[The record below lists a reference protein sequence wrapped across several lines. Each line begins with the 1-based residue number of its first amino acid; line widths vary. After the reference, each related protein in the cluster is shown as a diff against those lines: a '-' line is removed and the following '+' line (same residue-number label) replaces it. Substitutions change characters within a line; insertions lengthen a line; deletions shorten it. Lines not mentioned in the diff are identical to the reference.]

1 MFLNE
6 PKVLEMCPRA
16 FKRMPNLRFLKVYKS
31 KDDGN
36 DLLHIPEETEFP
48 RRLRL
53 LHWKAYPRKS
63 LPLRFYL
70 ENLVELKMRH
80 SHLQKLWEGTQALT
94 NLKKMDLSW
103 SFNLK
108 ELPDFSNTTMLESL
122 VLRGCKNLVEIHS
135 SIGNLRKIEFLQM
148 SFCVKL
154 QVVPALFN
162 LAPLAFVGMEGCSQ
176 LRNFSDISTNIR
188 TLSIAD
194 TMLEK
199 ISKSVRH
206 WSSSLKSL
214 ALYGDSANIKRIERI
229 PDCIKDLH
237 GLVWLCVAGCPK
249 LASLPELPASLKTL
263 IVESCKS
270 LKTVSLAFD
279 SESSCSITNCFKL
292 GREARRVIQLSLRA
306 CLPGRKI
313 PAKFD
318 HRTIGNALTIRS
330 DFREF
335 RFCIV
340 VSRKQYIGE
349 LKPEFFCRIRVNK
362 GCPTDH
368 HIHFHLRNIRAEHLC
383 FSLVDVHGW
392 LEQGNEIMFEFIT
405 CQELEIIACGV
416 QIMTEE
422 SKRRRMIEFDEASKA
437 SQDSRDSELRD
448 RLICDSKENGKA
460 ETPTGCWSWILL
472 SLDLSHPMRSIASL
486 FWGRRP

>member
-1 MFLNE
+1 
-6 PKVLEMCPRA
+6 
-16 FKRMPNLRFLKVYKS
+16 
-31 KDDGN
+31 
-36 DLLHIPEETEFP
+36 
-48 RRLRL
+48 
-53 LHWKAYPRKS
+53 
-63 LPLRFYL
+63 
-70 ENLVELKMRH
+70 
-80 SHLQKLWEGTQALT
+80 
-94 NLKKMDLSW
+94 
-103 SFNLK
+103 
-108 ELPDFSNTTMLESL
+108 
-122 VLRGCKNLVEIHS
+122 
-135 SIGNLRKIEFLQM
+135 M

-318 HRTIGNALTIRS
+318 HRQNYRKRL
-330 DFREF
+330 DHPV
-335 RFCIV
+335 RF
-340 VSRKQYIGE
+340 Q
-349 LKPEFFCRIRVNK
+349 RI
-362 GCPTDH
+362 
-368 HIHFHLRNIRAEHLC
+368 
-383 FSLVDVHGW
+383 
-392 LEQGNEIMFEFIT
+392 
-405 CQELEIIACGV
+405 
-416 QIMTEE
+416 
-422 SKRRRMIEFDEASKA
+422 
-437 SQDSRDSELRD
+437 
-448 RLICDSKENGKA
+448 
-460 ETPTGCWSWILL
+460 
-472 SLDLSHPMRSIASL
+472 
-486 FWGRRP
+486 